1 MVDDIHLINNIL
13 TIKSRNKL
21 VEELQHLLVDG
32 STISAF
38 YGRSFT
44 PGRQTHP
51 TLHLHPSFK
60 ELVENITEKIK
71 GVIGRDV
78 KVDKMWGKWING
90 EKDHMNWHNHLPSD
104 YSIVYYLR
112 VPSFIKNGT
121 LFEDRGLV
129 RTEDNSLLI
138 FPSKLKHSSPSYFWK
153 GDRYIISADFVLG

>member
-38 YGRSFT
+38 YGRPFT
-44 PGRQTHP
+44 PGRQTYP

-71 GVIGRDV
+71 SVIGRDV
-78 KVDKMWGKWING
+78 KVDRMWGKWING
-90 EKDHMNWHNHLPSD
+90 EKDHMNWHNHLPND
-104 YSIVYYLR
+104 YSIVYYLK
-112 VPSFIKNGT
+112 VPSFMRNGT
-121 LFEDRGLV
+121 LFKGRGLIKGK
-129 RTEDNSLLI
+129 ENSLVI
-138 FPSKLKHSSPSYFWK
+138 FPSKLDHSSPIYFWK
-153 GDRYIISADFVLG
+153 TDRYVVAGDLVSG

>member
-51 TLHLHPSFK
+51 TLHLHSNFK
-60 ELVENITEKIK
+60 QLGEDITTQ
-71 GVIGRDV
+71 VVRCLGRKMKMV
-78 KVDKMWGKWING
+78 KMWGKWSNG
-90 EKDHMNWHNHLPSD
+90 KKDHMNWHNHLPYD
-104 YSIVYYLR
+104 YSVVYYLK
-112 VPSFIKNGT
+112 VPLFMKNGT
-121 LFEDRGLV
+121 LFEKRLD
-129 RTEDNSLLI
+129 DNLSTLSKEVADAVKDKSDA
-138 FPSKLKHSSPSYFWK
+138 PSSASKKSSK
-153 GDRYIISADFVLG
+153 ARKK